1 MFPTLVKEWNHLPS
15 GSAAFTAISKLAGSA
30 VRVKFIIVTRLI
42 RERFR
47 LVASFLD

>member
-1 MFPTLVKEWNHLPS
+1 MFPTLVRDMNHLPS
-15 GSAAFTAISKLAGSA
+15 GSEAFTGSA